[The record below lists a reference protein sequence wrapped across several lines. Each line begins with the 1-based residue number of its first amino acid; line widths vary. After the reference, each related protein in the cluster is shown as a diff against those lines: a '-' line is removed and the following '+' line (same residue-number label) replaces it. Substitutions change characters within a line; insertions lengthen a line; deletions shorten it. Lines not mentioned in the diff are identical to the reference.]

1 MKEHLT
7 GLIAAPHTPM
17 HPDGSLNLDVI
28 EKQARCLIDNG
39 IEAVFVCGSTGEG
52 ISLSTN
58 ERMQVVERWK
68 AVVADTLPI
77 LVHAGHHSLT
87 EAKILADHAQNRI
100 GARAIASLA
109 PSYFKPKTIDDLVS
123 FCAEVASAA
132 PETPFYYYHQPGN
145 SGVCFPMVEFLKIG
159 AERIGSLA
167 GLKYSYGDMMDFGRC
182 LDFAGGKFD
191 ILFGVDEML
200 LAALA
205 LGARGAIGSTYNFAA
220 PLYHNIIEAYHTGDM
235 AAAQAEQARAR
246 ELVAVLMEFG
256 DQPAIKAATKAIGID
271 CGPCRLPVRTLSDEQ
286 YEQFRA
292 ALEQIGFFTYCSKL
306 NA

>member
-1 MKEHLT
+1 
-7 GLIAAPHTPM
+7 
-17 HPDGSLNLDVI
+17 
-28 EKQARCLIDNG
+28 
-39 IEAVFVCGSTGEG
+39 
-52 ISLSTN
+52 
-58 ERMQVVERWK
+58 
-68 AVVADTLPI
+68 

-286 YEQFRA
+286 YERFRA